1 MKYFLWLHTMQ
12 GVCTVPGCH
21 YTITPQ
27 LATRAQ
33 IGCGVVHGGHKDD
46 PKDGHKADHKAGGP
60 LNTVQC
66 RVSCHPGHSA
76 LGSTTSTCTR
86 DTGAWDVRSVARS
99 AQYFYTWQYLGTW
112 SVSLT
117 PSDLCMVGMLES
129 QYYMNMNHNISSN
142 NLLH

>member
-1 MKYFLWLHTMQ
+1 MQ
-12 GVCTVPGCH
+12 GMCTVPGCH

-99 AQYFYTWQYLGTW
+99 ARWAMDG
-112 SVSLT
+112 S
-117 PSDLCMVGMLES
+117 
-129 QYYMNMNHNISSN
+129 
-142 NLLH
+142 

>member
-1 MKYFLWLHTMQ
+1 MQ

-46 PKDGHKADHKAGGP
+46 PKDGHKAGGP

-86 DTGAWDVRSVARS
+86 DTGEWDVRSVARS
-99 AQYFYTWQYLGTW
+99 ARWAECSIFLHVVIFRYLECQ
-112 SVSLT
+112 
-117 PSDLCMVGMLES
+117 PDP
-129 QYYMNMNHNISSN
+129 Q
-142 NLLH
+142 

>member
-1 MKYFLWLHTMQ
+1 MQ

-46 PKDGHKADHKAGGP
+46 PKDGHKADHKADHKAGGP

-99 AQYFYTWQYLGTW
+99 ARWAKCSIFLHVAIFRYLECQ
-112 SVSLT
+112 
-117 PSDLCMVGMLES
+117 PDP
-129 QYYMNMNHNISSN
+129 Q
-142 NLLH
+142 